1 MKNLN
6 FQLRQLSARNRDGSH
21 ATQANRE
28 RMLSLI
34 AHQLDGLG
42 YRDLH
47 ADNLREKHVAALVS
61 HWTESG
67 ISAATIKN
75 RLAAVRWWAEK
86 IGKANV
92 VARDNATLGVER
104 RSYVTNEDKAKSLT
118 EAQLERV
125 SSAHVL
131 ASLALQAAFGLRRE
145 ESLKIRPD
153 LADGGNV
160 LRLQGSWT
168 KGGRPREVPI
178 VNDAQRQALEQA
190 KDLAGKGSLIPE
202 GLTYREH
209 LASFRAQCQR
219 TGINGV
225 HGLRHRYAQERYE
238 AKTGW
243 KAPAAG
249 GPTRRELSGEQRSVD
264 ARARLEISLE
274 LGHAREQIVAIY
286 LGR

>member
-34 AHQLDGLG
+34 AHQLDALG

-178 VNDAQRQALEQA
+178 VNEAQRQVLEQA

-219 TGINGV
+219 AGINGV